1 MTSSHCYGLGELRD
15 LGIRVLGTDVRVDR
29 SVRFFGA
36 ENISLGN
43 RVRIDCF
50 GLLSA
55 GPAGIA
61 IGNNVHIA
69 AGCYL
74 FGADAAITL
83 DDFTCLSSVVTLHA
97 STDDFVQGFLTNPT
111 VHFAFRNVTSAPIHL
126 ERHALIGS
134 HSVVLP
140 GVTLGYGAA
149 VGACSLVRKSV
160 PSLAVAQ
167 GNPCHILPMCR
178 NRDLLQDLERQYLET
193 LGPDVPP
200 R

>member
-1 MTSSHCYGLGELRD
+1 MAISNCYSIQELRD
-15 LGIRVLGTDVRVDR
+15 LGIRVSGTDVRIDR

-36 ENISLGN
+36 EHISLGN

-50 GLLSA
+50 GLMSA
-55 GPAGIA
+55 GPPGIA
-61 IGNNVHIA
+61 IGSNVHIA

-74 FGADAAITL
+74 FGADAAITM
-83 DDFTCLSSVVTLHA
+83 DDFSALSSVVTLHA
-97 STDDFVQGFLTNPT
+97 SSDDFVEGHMTNPT
-111 VHFAFRNVTSAPIHL
+111 VHSQFRKVKSAPIRL

-149 VGACSLVRKSV
+149 VGACSLVRYTV

-167 GNPCHILPMCR
+167 GNPCRLLPQRR
-178 NRDLLQDLERQYLET
+178 NRELLDELERKYLES
-193 LGPDVPP
+193 LKG
-200 R
+200 